1 MTTAAER
8 LSAQGLRYLQLSTYL
23 GEDGAGLSSALID
36 AFGLA
41 ELVIRS
47 EYKFQMLG
55 STGDRQD
62 T

>member
-1 MTTAAER
+1 MTTAVER
-8 LSAQGLRYLQLSTYL
+8 LSAQGLRYLQVSTYL
-23 GEDGAGLSSALID
+23 GEDGSGLSSALVD